1 MIIYTDRL
9 LRRGY
14 AGATYCTPI
23 IFIRPSHRGDV
34 GLLEH
39 EKVHVKQ
46 FWRSFGLMGLFY
58 ALNKKKRFQYEAEA
72 YRKQLEF
79 DPQKLDLYAGFLATK
94 YKLGITHEQALEA
107 LKAAG

>member
-14 AGATYCTPI
+14 AGATYCTPF

-34 GLLEH
+34 GLVEH

-46 FWRSFGLMGLFY
+46 FWRAFGLMGLFY
-58 ALNKKKRFQYEAEA
+58 AFSKKKRFQYEVEA
-72 YRKQLEF
+72 YRRQLEF
-79 DPQKLDLYAGFLATK
+79 DPQKADLYASFLATK
-94 YKLGITHEQALEA
+94 YKLNVTEQEALEA
-107 LKAAG
+107 LLGGG